1 MLPASFIFAIVSNSF
16 IRTYSITTYDQDEGL
31 KMDQTIKAGISGLI
45 IAVVITVLSPI
56 NLDFVPQLV
65 AAIIAIYVFDL
76 RTYKDGILA
85 AVMTYL
91 FSIGILGS
99 VSLGILYASNQ
110 PIDFTIDVWS
120 IIDQT
125 FTPLTSLVAAYVGV
139 WLAKMRRPMATPPPP
154 PPPVQP
160 L

>member
-1 MLPASFIFAIVSNSF
+1 
-16 IRTYSITTYDQDEGL
+16 
-31 KMDQTIKAGISGLI
+31 MDQTIKAGISGLI
-45 IAVVITVLSPI
+45 IAVVITVISPI

-65 AAIIAIYVFDL
+65 ASIIAIYIFDI
-76 RTYKDGILA
+76 RTNKDGILA
-85 AVMTYL
+85 ALMTYL

-99 VSLGILYASNQ
+99 ISLALLSVSNEIINFPTDA
-110 PIDFTIDVWS
+110 WS

-125 FTPLTSLVAAYVGV
+125 FTPLTALAAAYVGV
-139 WLAKMRRPMATPPPP
+139 WLTKMRRPMATPPPP

>member
-1 MLPASFIFAIVSNSF
+1 
-16 IRTYSITTYDQDEGL
+16 
-31 KMDQTIKAGISGLI
+31 MDQTVKAGISGVV
-45 IAVVITVLSPI
+45 IAVVISVFSPI
-56 NLDFVPQLV
+56 SLDFVPQLV
-65 AAIIAIYVFDL
+65 ASIIAIYVFDL
-76 RTYKDGILA
+76 RTNKDGILA
-85 AVMTYL
+85 ALITYL

-99 VSLGILYASNQ
+99 VTLAIFYVSNQ

-125 FTPLTSLVAAYVGV
+125 FTPLTALVAAYVGV
-139 WLAKMRRPMATPPPP
+139 WLTKMRRPTAIPPPA